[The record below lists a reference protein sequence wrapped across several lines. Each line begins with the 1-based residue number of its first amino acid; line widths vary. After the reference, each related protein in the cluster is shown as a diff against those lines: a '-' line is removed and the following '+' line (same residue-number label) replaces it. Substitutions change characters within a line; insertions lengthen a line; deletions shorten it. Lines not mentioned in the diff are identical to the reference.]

1 MQLLAQEV
9 TRLHSELRSACQQQL
24 PAHTAP
30 PPLLSHKQG
39 SNLSCNPESANKAMI
54 KGRRWCVS
62 GAWGKGRPCC
72 QLQPGVC
79 AGQGAAPL
87 ALTLGLRSHY
97 ICRIS
102 SCSWAAEGSESQ
114 EVTLLSNR

>member
-62 GAWGKGRPCC
+62 GAWGKGSLCW
-72 QLQPGVC
+72 
-79 AGQGAAPL
+79 AGSGTPSPHPWSAKPL
-87 ALTLGLRSHY
+87 YMQNLIMFLGSRGL
-97 ICRIS
+97 
-102 SCSWAAEGSESQ
+102 
-114 EVTLLSNR
+114 